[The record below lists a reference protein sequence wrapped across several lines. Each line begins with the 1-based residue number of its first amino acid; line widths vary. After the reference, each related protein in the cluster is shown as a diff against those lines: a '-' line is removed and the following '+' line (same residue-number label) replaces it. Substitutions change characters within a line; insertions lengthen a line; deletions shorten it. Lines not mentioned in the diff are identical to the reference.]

1 MLCWRDSHCEQH
13 TLVGMLRRDL
23 QSIQGY
29 TDMLLRFFFFGKLHW
44 THKEMDHKDQISRL
58 VLDEL
63 EMESYRFFRSG
74 GKVSKRLD
82 YFSQLYQKEN
92 ASPPP

>member
-29 TDMLLRFFFFGKLHW
+29 TDMLLHFFFFGKWHL
-44 THKEMDHKDQISRL
+44 THREMDHKDQQSRL

-63 EMESYRFFRSG
+63 EIKNYLLLKVLIKGGVKKSGFFQSSILRG
-74 GKVSKRLD
+74 GK
-82 YFSQLYQKEN
+82 
-92 ASPPP
+92 